1 MNRTLASWMLAAL
14 MFLAAPALAAPPA
27 AGKPAP
33 GNEAQLLQT
42 VIGGKAGAAEAALKL
57 AQRGDEAVGP
67 LRQGLQRKGGRT
79 AALCAWAVWRHPN
92 PKLAPDL
99 RVLATSIDQVAAYWA
114 VKALGKMRDRGGVA
128 VLTAMLPKDPNG
140 YWEHVRGNRI
150 LLAAGRGKKPA
161 QYATGWMPNL
171 RVACVAMESLGLIGG
186 PQAKACLLRAMDS
199 PQYLMRYGAARGLGA
214 MKPPDALQ
222 RLHRLATDD
231 RVRIV
236 RDAAREATAKID
248 GTWGPPVSPRP
259 PMPEALVFVKTA
271 NRTESNLGFRD
282 SYPFPKVPWYHGG
295 ENLYVLS
302 PVAPNGTVR
311 NLTKL
316 TGGAVQ
322 GPELSYDAKRIVFAM
337 RKNVKTDGF
346 HIYEIGIDGSGLRQ
360 LTRGNCNDVDPC
372 YLPDGRIVF
381 CSDRAG
387 YREYY
392 HQERSRVI
400 YVMDAD
406 GANVRQI
413 TFNPN
418 QDYAPLVLR
427 DGQVLY
433 ASYRFYAQDGSGG
446 PLLHER
452 FHQRIETVL
461 RTVRPDG
468 SNDQLFYGAMRGSFY
483 TPVRPMPYSLQY
495 SGWHPRGSHIGVVT
509 SQAREMPDGGF
520 ICITPAGLTHVET
533 ALAPIDCERPVYPE
547 VLNLAGGEEVYI
559 HNFDHL
565 NPAGR
570 YTSPHP
576 AGGKWVFVSHA
587 EWHKQGGAAYGIY
600 LFDLATRTKVLV
612 YDDPTFS
619 DIDPIPVVPRPLPK
633 TLAPQ
638 APPEAGPTGRIYC
651 ASVFRSDLPYNRR
664 AVKSVR
670 VIAALYQP
678 LSINANASFRTRV
691 LGTVP
696 LEKDGS
702 FYVEVPADT
711 PLRFQLLDADGRA
724 LVHETAFTY
733 VRPGETKGCVG
744 CHETKNTL
752 PLRTRPLATHHA
764 PARAIL
770 KRGDLL
776 YQGQPSQ
783 TYNLIVR
790 E

>member
-1 MNRTLASWMLAAL
+1 MNRTLAFWMLAVL
-14 MFLAAPALAAPPA
+14 TSLAAPALAAPLA
-27 AGKPAP
+27 GGKPAP

-42 VIGGKAGAAEAALKL
+42 VIRNKEGAAEAALKL
-57 AQRGDEAVGP
+57 AQGGDKAVGL
-67 LRQGLQRKGGRT
+67 LRQGLKRKGGRT
-79 AALCAWAVWRHPN
+79 AALCAWALGRHPN

-99 RVLATSIDQVAAYWA
+99 RVLAKSIDQVAAYWA
-114 VKALGKMRDRGGVA
+114 VKAMGKMRDRGGA
-128 VLTAMLPKDPNG
+128 AALTAFLPKDPNG

-150 LLAAGRGKKPA
+150 LLMPGRGKKPA

-171 RVACVAMESLGLIGG
+171 RVACAAMESLGLIGG
-186 PQAKACLLRAMDS
+186 PQAKALLLLALDS
-199 PQYLMRYGAARGLGA
+199 PQYLIRYGAARGLGA

-222 RLHRLATDD
+222 RLRRLAVDD
-231 RVRIV
+231 NVRIV
-236 RDAAREATAKID
+236 RDAAREAAAKIE
-248 GTWGPPVSPRP
+248 GTWKAPVSPRP

-282 SYPFPKVPWYHGG
+282 SYPFPRVPWYHWG

-302 PVAPNGTVR
+302 PVRPDGTVR

-322 GPELSYDAKRIVFAM
+322 GPELSYDARRIVFAM
-337 RKNVKTDGF
+337 RKNIKTDGF
-346 HIYEIGIDGSGLRQ
+346 HIYEIGVDGSGLRQ

-406 GANVRQI
+406 GETVRQI

-433 ASYRFYAQDGSGG
+433 ASYRFYAQDGSSG
-446 PLLHER
+446 PLGHER
-452 FHQRIETVL
+452 FLQRIETVL

-483 TPVRPMPYSLQY
+483 APVRALPYALHSQ
-495 SGWHPRGSHIGVVT
+495 GWHPRGNHVGVVT

-533 ALAPIDCERPVYPE
+533 AIAPIDCERPVYPE

-559 HNFDHL
+559 HNFDPL
-565 NPAGR
+565 NPVGR

-576 AGGKWVFVSHA
+576 AGGTWVFVSHA
-587 EWHKQGGAAYGIY
+587 KWHQLGGAAYGIY
-600 LFDLATRTKVLV
+600 LVDLATRTKVLV

-619 DIDPIPVVPRPLPK
+619 DVDPIPVVPRPLPK
-633 TLAPQ
+633 ALASQ
-638 APPEAGPTGRIYC
+638 APPETGPTGRIYC
-651 ASVFRSDLPYNRR
+651 TSVFRSDLPYDRR

-670 VIAALYQP
+670 VIAALFQP
-678 LSINANASFRTRV
+678 LSINANANFRTRI